1 MNTEEKI
8 KKLVEELR
16 EHDISKDEAKTLL
29 DMGVECVYG
38 NVEKVM
44 KDEKIKLGIMYFMG
58 SLRHMCESL
67 EDCNFCQFNSTCRNE
82 SNKFGNPCDYRNADL
97 ERVIK

>member
-38 NVEKVM
+38 NVGKVM
-44 KDEKIKLGIMYFMG
+44 KDEKVKSAIMYFMDG
-58 SLRHMCESL
+58 LRHMCESC
-67 EDCNFCQFNSTCRNE
+67 EDCNFCQFSSICGGE
-82 SNKFGNPCDYRNADL
+82 LGCPCDYKHKDL